1 MFQML
6 LETVQR
12 PKFLTVHLF
21 KGPHKGL
28 GKGESIKEKE
38 MVNKR
43 GTGKAV
49 QGRVSLGRRV
59 RNYKF
64 SKSYLDQ
71 LLLFIRTDVILLL
84 HLPFG
89 KTAPILTEN
98 PG

>member
-43 GTGKAV
+43 ETGKAV
-49 QGRVSLGRRV
+49 QGRVSLGRRG
-59 RNYKF
+59 RN
-64 SKSYLDQ
+64 
-71 LLLFIRTDVILLL
+71 
-84 HLPFG
+84 
-89 KTAPILTEN
+89 
-98 PG
+98 